1 MFQTMEILSPKVEW
15 MTEDRIRVEIFCDG
29 HYYGVLYYEK
39 AKRGFN
45 LKPIMGGWVCVD
57 AKIQEA
63 LYKTYSN
70 LEPKILLEWGMNQ
83 VRSLAESTP
92 YTTLPHTN
100 ELPPQGD

>member
-1 MFQTMEILSPKVEW
+1 MEILSPKVEW
-15 MTEDRIRVEIFCDG
+15 MNEDRIRVEIFCDS
-29 HYYGVLYYEK
+29 HYYGVMYYEK

-45 LKPIMGGWVCVD
+45 TKPIMGGWVCVD

-83 VRSLAESTP
+83 VRSLTVTKP
-92 YTTLPHTN
+92 YTIPSHN
-100 ELPPQGD
+100 SELPLQGD